1 MAQWS
6 IGSRP
11 EGGVCLSRSQLVSSK
26 ADTIEDRPWAGRLL
40 DVLADLLGLPL
51 SVSPVDFLFEP
62 IHFIYCLDE
71 SYRYF

>member
-1 MAQWS
+1 M
-6 IGSRP
+6 
-11 EGGVCLSRSQLVSSK
+11 SSK

-40 DVLADLLGLPL
+40 DVLADLLDLPL
-51 SVSPVDFLFEP
+51 SVSPVDFLFEL